1 MAKLIALSDTTK
13 QMTVKWGS
21 KTDYIGLNVHPV
33 SLSNVQQLSD
43 SNVHVYDSVTC
54 VCKGSINFLISV

>member
-21 KTDYIGLNVHPV
+21 KTGLAH
-33 SLSNVQQLSD
+33 
-43 SNVHVYDSVTC
+43 
-54 VCKGSINFLISV
+54 KAK